1 MLHFLLKKNSFSK
14 VDLSF
19 KSSLILIVFKT
30 LYFFKIK
37 IIFTKLIIFN
47 ITSLDCSQHEEDR
60 KLPDGHQSVQEQV
73 GPQSRGHRR

>member
-1 MLHFLLKKNSFSK
+1 MLHFLLKKNNFSK